1 MISKIK
7 VNVTFYLF
15 YTTQYIYLPQNY
27 TLINY
32 PFLVKK
38 LIAILLL
45 NVHLF
50 NLGGY
55 NLVFKYLIHQSEV
68 QIVKQIYEN
77 KVDST
82 KLVEIKLPVNLP
94 NIHNWS
100 DYVVDHGQL
109 QLKGVYYNY
118 LRYKVTR
125 DTMSFICIANSVKTR
140 LVTANLIIAKEF
152 SDVPLNK
159 KGHEA
164 PLKKVNFTGEYSFQT
179 IQYQFLAFS
188 TTLKTKMNPISYH
201 LNSPFIES
209 PGKPPNA
216 SC

>member
-1 MISKIK
+1 M
-7 VNVTFYLF
+7 
-15 YTTQYIYLPQNY
+15 
-27 TLINY
+27 
-32 PFLVKK
+32 KK

-55 NLVFKYLIHQSEV
+55 NLVFKYLIHRSEV

-82 KLVEIKLPVNLP
+82 KLVEIKLPVHLP
-94 NIHNWS
+94 GIHEWS

-152 SDVPLNK
+152 SDVPLSK
-159 KGHEA
+159 KGHESS
-164 PLKKVNFTGEYSFQT
+164 LKKVSFGSEYSFQEMH
-179 IQYQFLAFS
+179 YQFLAFS
-188 TTLKTKMNPISYH
+188 TMLKIRINPISYH

-209 PGKPPNA
+209 PGKPPDFT
-216 SC
+216 C

>member
-1 MISKIK
+1 M
-7 VNVTFYLF
+7 
-15 YTTQYIYLPQNY
+15 
-27 TLINY
+27 
-32 PFLVKK
+32 KK

-77 KVDST
+77 KVDAT
-82 KLVEIKLPVNLP
+82 KLVEIKIPVSLPG
-94 NIHNWS
+94 IHDWS

-140 LVTANLIIAKEF
+140 LVSANLIIAKEF
-152 SDVPLNK
+152 SDVPLDK

-164 PLKKVNFTGEYSFQT
+164 PQKKVNFVGEYNFQAMH
-179 IQYQFLAFS
+179 YQFLAFS
-188 TTLKTKMNPISYH
+188 TILKAKMYPISYH

-209 PGKPPNA
+209 PGKPPDFT
-216 SC
+216 C

>member
-1 MISKIK
+1 MKRF
-7 VNVTFYLF
+7 V
-15 YTTQYIYLPQNY
+15 
-27 TLINY
+27 
-32 PFLVKK
+32 
-38 LIAILLL
+38 AILLL

-55 NLVFKYLIHQSEV
+55 NLVFKYLIHQSEI

-77 KVDST
+77 KVDAT
-82 KLVEIKLPVNLP
+82 KLVEIKLPVHLP
-94 NIHNWS
+94 NIHDWN

-152 SDVPLNK
+152 CDVPLSK

-164 PLKKVNFTGEYSFQT
+164 PIKKVSFGNEYSCQMMH
-179 IQYQFLAFS
+179 YRFLTFS
-188 TTLKTKMNPISYH
+188 TTLKTTMNPIFYH
-201 LNSPFIES
+201 LSSPFIES
-209 PGKPPNA
+209 PGKPPNFT
-216 SC
+216 C